1 MDCRLIAHRAA
12 RKVLRN
18 LYRDILNPPLIRL
31 CRFRGHAGKI
41 LIEHRGIRWRFMSR
55 GGQFPFPQ
63 PLANALPQPPDAE
76 RHDRLEMAHA
86 LAALYQ
92 AQVTD
97 QTPGA
102 TAHARKTNAARKLY
116 EHRMTM
122 HSFLIPSILDAGA
135 NLRSANGIKISDLR
149 RANGALRRKT
159 DHLLH
164 FRAGGFLESD

>member
-1 MDCRLIAHRAA
+1 VHRRVYNAN
-12 RKVLRN
+12 R
-18 LYRDILNPPLIRL
+18 
-31 CRFRGHAGKI
+31 RFLSERCKI
-41 LIEHRGIRWRFMSR
+41 LIEHRGIRWRFMNR
-55 GGQFPFPQ
+55 GGQFPLPQ
-63 PLANALPQPPDAE
+63 PLTNALPQPPDAE

-97 QTPGA
+97 QTPGT

-135 NLRSANGIKISDLR
+135 NLHSGNGVKMSGLR
-149 RANGALRRKT
+149 RTNGALRRKT